1 MKQITL
7 LILITLL
14 IYSCKDKSTDRNK
27 NQSLSSILKKTKV
40 DVDDQIES
48 TTDADQTFSD
58 PELIDVFNKA
68 IEAFPNDVARN

>member
-7 LILITLL
+7 LILTTLL

-27 NQSLSSILKKTKV
+27 NQSLSSILKKAKV